1 MAAFFMNVFSFN
13 FTDMK
18 HALISLILLSSCMMA
33 PNLETESIITPENFD
48 WQGHRGCRGLMPEN
62 SIEGFIHALSF
73 PIQTLELDVVL
84 TKDNVVLVSHEP
96 WFSEEICDCAA
107 LENKNLYQLTY
118 AEIKLIKCGNKPHPR
133 FSEQKQLATYKPS
146 LIDVVEAVKKHCKA
160 QGIDMPRFNIEL
172 KSKVE
177 WEDIYL
183 PSTRD
188 FVDRVYETIRALGIE
203 EMTTIQ
209 SFDPRVLNAFMS
221 MRTMLRFAFLTEE
234 NSDPLKQLEA
244 LTKLPH
250 IFSPHYKTLDRFK
263 VEQVQKMKMQVIPW
277 TVNTIEEMHEMLNMG
292 VDGIITDY
300 PNLILELE

>member
-1 MAAFFMNVFSFN
+1 MAAFFVKQFSFN

-18 HALISLILLSSCMMA
+18 HRLIPLILLTACTMNPSVEKES
-33 PNLETESIITPENFD
+33 LEIPENFD
-48 WQGHRGCRGLMPEN
+48 WQGHRGCRGLLPEN

-118 AEIKLIKCGNKPHPR
+118 AEIKQVKCGTRPHPR
-133 FSEQKQLATYKPS
+133 FPGQKQLAVHKPS
-146 LIDVVEAVKKHCKA
+146 LIDVVEAVRKHCEA

-172 KSKVE
+172 KSQVE
-177 WEDIYL
+177 WEDKYL

-203 EMTTIQ
+203 EITTIQ

-221 MRTMLRFAFLTEE
+221 MNTQLRFAFLTEE
-234 NSDPLKQLEA
+234 NGDPLQQLEV
-244 LTKLPH
+244 LNRLPH
-250 IFSPHYKTLDRFK
+250 IYSPQYLSLDKQK
-263 VEQVQKMKMQVIPW
+263 VEQLHKINLRVIPW
-277 TVNTIEEMHEMLNMG
+277 TVNTPDEIRALIDMG

-300 PNLILELE
+300 PNLILEL

>member
-1 MAAFFMNVFSFN
+1 
-13 FTDMK
+13 MK
-18 HALISLILLSSCMMA
+18 HLVFFILVLLSSCTM
-33 PNLETESIITPENFD
+33 NFSDKKENTVVPENFD
-48 WQGHRGCRGLMPEN
+48 WQGHRGCRGLLPEN

-96 WFSEEICDCAA
+96 WFSEEICDCSG
-107 LENKNLYQLTY
+107 LENTNLYELTY
-118 AEIKLIKCGNKPHPR
+118 AEIKKVKCGNKAHPR
-133 FSEQKQLATYKPS
+133 FPEQEQLATYKPS
-146 LIDVVEAVKKHCKA
+146 LIDVVEAVKKYCA
-160 QGIDMPRFNIEL
+160 DNDIDLPRFNIEL
-172 KSKVE
+172 KSRPE
-177 WEDIYL
+177 WDFKYL

-203 EMTTIQ
+203 ELTTIQ

-221 MRTMLRFAFLTEE
+221 MKTMLRFAFLTEE
-234 NSDPLKQLEA
+234 SNDPLEQLGA
-244 LTKLPH
+244 LNKLPH

-277 TVNTIEEMHEMLNMG
+277 TVNTKAEMIDLIEMG

-300 PNLILELE
+300 PNLILELK

>member
-1 MAAFFMNVFSFN
+1 
-13 FTDMK
+13 MK
-18 HALISLILLSSCMMA
+18 HRLIPLILLTACTMNPSVEKES
-33 PNLETESIITPENFD
+33 LEIPENFD
-48 WQGHRGCRGLMPEN
+48 WQGHRGCRGLLPEN

-96 WFSEEICDCAA
+96 WFSEEICDCGD

-118 AEIKLIKCGNKPHPR
+118 AEIKQVKCGTRPHPR
-133 FSEQKQLATYKPS
+133 FPGQKQLAAHKPS
-146 LIDVVEAVKKHCKA
+146 LIDVVEAVRKHCEA

-172 KSKVE
+172 KSQVE
-177 WEDIYL
+177 WEEKYL

-203 EMTTIQ
+203 EITTIQ

-221 MRTMLRFAFLTEE
+221 MNTQLRFAFLTEE
-234 NSDPLKQLEA
+234 NGDPLQQLEV
-244 LTKLPH
+244 LNRLPH
-250 IFSPHYKTLDRFK
+250 IYSPQYLSLDK
-263 VEQVQKMKMQVIPW
+263 QQVEQLHKINLRVIPW
-277 TVNTIEEMHEMLNMG
+277 TVNTPDEIRALIDIG

-300 PNLILELE
+300 PNLILEL